1 MTVERHD
8 FLVELGTEELPPTA
22 LRGLEQAFASGVRSG
37 LEKAGLT
44 HGDVVS
50 FATPRRLAVM
60 VKGLIA
66 RQPDQDIKRRG
77 PPVSASFDGAGQP
90 TRAALAFAESCGT
103 TVDAL
108 QKLDEGKGSF
118 LFFIGTKPG
127 AAVGELLPQIVQT
140 SLDGLPVPRRMRWG
154 SGTAEFVRPV
164 HWLVMLYGK
173 DVLPARLLETDAGNE
188 TQGHRFH
195 APKPIRITSP
205 ATYEHTLSE
214 RGFVIPDFTA
224 RRELIESRVSAVATE
239 LGGRALI
246 GDELLDE
253 VTALVEWPVP
263 LAGRFEERFLELPR
277 EVLISTL
284 QDHQRYFAVEDEQGR
299 LMPSFITV
307 SNIESRD
314 PSKVREGNERVV
326 RPRLADAA
334 FFWGQDRKQPLA
346 ARRDALDA
354 MTFQVKLGSL
364 GDKTRRVRALA
375 GEIAATGI
383 GDRADAERAADLCK
397 CDLLTAMVGE
407 FPELQ
412 GIMGTYYALADS
424 EAAEVAVAIREH
436 YLPRGAGDE
445 LPETHAGLAVAI
457 ADKLDTLAGIFD
469 IGEKPTG
476 AKDPFGLRRAA
487 IGLLRIL
494 IEKRLDLDLRKL
506 IGVAL
511 ANVRADVE
519 RIRASKAAAATA
531 GNVGAAGAPAASA
544 TAAGPGGA
552 SVVSAKMVEAVAKTG
567 TGTPTA
573 GPSRLAIDGTDGTSK
588 RGNAATT
595 PSGGG
600 TAPAASAKAAKAVA
614 STGTSATSDDQ
625 VYDFI
630 MERLRAYYL
639 ERAPGGTPGSP
650 PAFTTE
656 MFDAVLATKPAS
668 PLDFDARLNALRAFL
683 DLPEATSLAAA
694 NKRIA
699 NILRKAG
706 ELQRREVD
714 VEGLK
719 DPAEVRLFD
728 AMRSLQ
734 EAVATALAQ
743 REYANAL
750 GRLAQLRPPV
760 DAFFERVMVMDEDPR
775 LRANRLALLAQ
786 LHGLFIG
793 IADLSRLPG

>member
-1 MTVERHD
+1 MTVERRD
-8 FLVELGTEELPPTA
+8 FLVELGTEELPPLG
-22 LRGLEQAFASGVRSG
+22 LRGLEQAFAAGLRTG
-37 LEKAGLT
+37 LEKAGLA

-50 FATPRRLAVM
+50 FATPRRLAVI
-60 VKGLIA
+60 VRRLPA

-90 TRAALAFAESCGT
+90 TRAALAFAESCGV

-127 AAVGELLPQIVQT
+127 AATPGLLPQIVQT
-140 SLDGLPVPRRMRWG
+140 SLDGLPIQRRMHWG
-154 SGTAEFVRPV
+154 AGTAEFVRPV

-173 DVLPARLLETDAGNE
+173 DVVPARLLETDSGSH

-205 ATYEHTLSE
+205 AAYERTLSE
-214 RGFVIPDFTA
+214 RGYVLPAFTV
-224 RRELIESRVSAVATE
+224 RRDLIKAKVMEVATS
-239 LGGRALI
+239 LGGRALMS
-246 GDELLDE
+246 DELLDE
-253 VTALVEWPVP
+253 VAALVEWPVP
-263 LAGRFEERFLELPR
+263 LAGRFEERFLALPP

-307 SNIESRD
+307 SNIDSRD

-334 FFWGQDRKQPLA
+334 FFWEQDRKQPLA
-346 ARRDALDA
+346 ARTAALDA

-375 GEIAATGI
+375 GEIAAAVSN
-383 GDRADAERAADLCK
+383 DRAQAERAAGLSK

-412 GIMGTYYALADS
+412 GIMGTYYARADGES
-424 EAAEVAVAIREH
+424 PEVAVAIREH

-445 LPETHAGLAVAI
+445 LPQTHAGLAVAI
-457 ADKLDTLAGIFD
+457 ADKLDTLAGIFA

-506 IGVAL
+506 IEVAV
-511 ANVRADVE
+511 ANVRKDID
-519 RIRASKAAAATA
+519 RIQ
-531 GNVGAAGAPAASA
+531 
-544 TAAGPGGA
+544 
-552 SVVSAKMVEAVAKTG
+552 
-567 TGTPTA
+567 
-573 GPSRLAIDGTDGTSK
+573 
-588 RGNAATT
+588 
-595 PSGGG
+595 
-600 TAPAASAKAAKAVA
+600 AAKAVA
-614 STGTSATSDDQ
+614 ANVGAPGALSAPGTSNAAVATATPASIATALKAAGAAGSSAKAAVDDQ

-639 ERAPGGTPGSP
+639 ERAPTGIPDSAP
-650 PAFTTE
+650 PFTTE
-656 MFDAVLATKPAS
+656 MFDAVLATKPGS

-706 ELQRREVD
+706 EMQHQQVD
-714 VEGLK
+714 VECLR

-728 AMRSLQ
+728 AMRSLH

-760 DAFFERVMVMDEDPR
+760 DAFFEQVMVMDEDPR